1 MEQPTCLRTRATE
14 DTVAKEP
21 INIPTIRG
29 RIAERISRAKP
40 REREELDFGDSIGE
54 VVLRSPEERGVVAL
68 ALLLLESLRE
78 HGGTRTPQLTTES
91 LLKRCLGTL
100 GPKEVMDLEIEVYET
115 LLWIG
120 SAIDP
125 DWSSEDELDP
135 ADIDPTKGHS
145 ELVRWAI
152 ASSQDLSLAYFSRN
166 RGELTERRITPI
178 SLEAETYIH
187 AYCHLRRDERIFRI
201 SRIAELEP
209 VGGWSRIKKELIKQ
223 EKLRKKAEGSDEPE
237 DDSQVSLF

>member
-1 MEQPTCLRTRATE
+1 MP
-14 DTVAKEP
+14 KEP

-40 REREELDFGDSIGE
+40 RERDPLDFGDSVGE
-54 VVLRSPEERGVVAL
+54 VVLRSPDERGVVAL
-68 ALLLLESLRE
+68 ALLLLENLRE
-78 HGGTRTPQLTTES
+78 HGGTRAPQLATES
-91 LLKRCLGTL
+91 LLKRCLSTM
-100 GPKEVMDLEIEVYET
+100 GPKEVMDLEIEAYET

-125 DWSSEDELDP
+125 EWSHEEDLDP
-135 ADIDPTKGHS
+135 ADIEPTRGHS

-152 ASSQDLSLAYFSRN
+152 ASSQDLQLAYFSRN

-178 SLEAETYIH
+178 SLEAETYVH

-209 VGGWSRIKKELIKQ
+209 VGGWSRLKKEMAKL
-223 EKLRKKAEGSDEPE
+223 EKARKKDSGEQE
-237 DDSQVSLF
+237 DDTQVKLF

>member
-1 MEQPTCLRTRATE
+1 M
-14 DTVAKEP
+14 AKEP

-40 REREELDFGDSIGE
+40 REREDIDFGDSVGE
-54 VVLRSPEERGVVAL
+54 VLLRSPQERGTVAL
-68 ALLLLESLRE
+68 ALLLLENLRE
-78 HGGTRTPQLTTES
+78 HGGTRVPQTTTES
-91 LLKRCLGTL
+91 VLKKCLATL

-125 DWSSEDELDP
+125 DWKNDEPLDP
-135 ADIDPTKGHS
+135 DEIDPTKGHS

-152 ASSQDLSLAYFSRN
+152 AAGQDLQLAYFSRN

-187 AYCHLRRDERIFRI
+187 AFCHLRRDERIFRI

-209 VGGWSRIKKELIKQ
+209 VGGWSRLKKELATA
-223 EKLRKKAEGSDEPE
+223 ERARKKAEAEE
-237 DDSQVSLF
+237 DDSQVKLF

>member
-1 MEQPTCLRTRATE
+1 M
-14 DTVAKEP
+14 AKEP

-29 RIAERISRAKP
+29 RIAERISRANP
-40 REREELDFGDSIGE
+40 RERDDLDFGDSVGE

-68 ALLLLESLRE
+68 ALLLLDNLRE
-78 HGGTRTPQLTTES
+78 HGGTRAPQLTTES
-91 LLKRCLGTL
+91 VLKRCLGTL

-125 DWSSEDELDP
+125 DWTNEDELDP
-135 ADIDPTKGHS
+135 DEIDPTRGHA

-152 ASSQDLSLAYFSRN
+152 AAGQDLELSYFSRN

-201 SRIAELEP
+201 SRIAELRP
-209 VGGWSRIKKELIKQ
+209 VGGWSRIKKELATAERK
-223 EKLRKKAEGSDEPE
+223 RKKEVEE
-237 DDSQVSLF
+237 EVDDTQTSLF

>member
-1 MEQPTCLRTRATE
+1 M
-14 DTVAKEP
+14 AKEP

-29 RIAERISRAKP
+29 RIAERISRANP
-40 REREELDFGDSIGE
+40 REREELDFGESLGE
-54 VVLRSPEERGVVAL
+54 VVLRSPEERGVVAM
-68 ALLLLESLRE
+68 ALLLLENLRE
-78 HGGTRTPQLTTES
+78 HGGTRAPQMTTES

-125 DWSSEDELDP
+125 DWKNEEVVDP

-152 ASSQDLSLAYFSRN
+152 ASGQDLQLAYFSRN

-178 SLEAETYIH
+178 SLEAETYVH

-209 VGGWSRIKKELIKQ
+209 VGGWSKVKKDLIKQ
-223 EKLRKKAEGSDEPE
+223 EKARRKSEGEDEPE
-237 DDSQVSLF
+237 DDSQVTLF

>member
-1 MEQPTCLRTRATE
+1 
-14 DTVAKEP
+14 VAKEP

-40 REREELDFGDSIGE
+40 REREDLDFGESVGE
-54 VVLRSPEERGVVAL
+54 VVLRSPQERGVVAL
-68 ALLLLESLRE
+68 ALLLLENLRE
-78 HGGTRTPQLTTES
+78 HGGTRAPQIATEQV
-91 LLKRCLGTL
+91 LKRCLGTM

-125 DWSSEDELDP
+125 DWTNEEQVDP
-135 ADIDPTKGHS
+135 AEIDPTRGHT

-152 ASSQDLSLAYFSRN
+152 ASGQDLELAYFSRN

-209 VGGWSRIKKELIKQ
+209 VGGWSRIKKELATA
-223 EKLRKKAEGSDEPE
+223 ERERRKAAGDDEE

>member
-1 MEQPTCLRTRATE
+1 
-14 DTVAKEP
+14 
-21 INIPTIRG
+21 
-29 RIAERISRAKP
+29 
-40 REREELDFGDSIGE
+40 
-54 VVLRSPEERGVVAL
+54 
-68 ALLLLESLRE
+68 
-78 HGGTRTPQLTTES
+78 
-91 LLKRCLGTL
+91 
-100 GPKEVMDLEIEVYET
+100 MDLEIEVYET

-125 DWSSEDELDP
+125 DWKNEEEMDP
-135 ADIDPTKGHS
+135 AEIDPTRGHS

-152 ASSQDLSLAYFSRN
+152 ASGQDLGLSYFSRN

-209 VGGWSRIKKELIKQ
+209 VGGWSRIKKELATA
-223 EKLRKKAEGSDEPE
+223 ERARKKAEGAAEEE
-237 DDSQVSLF
+237 DDSQVTLF